1 MPGSLTL
8 FVRHELEPDR
18 RRELA
23 EAGVAVVVD
32 ARAPSCSIAAGAGS
46 RLDTCPSCAAL
57 DRELASRANRVSLE
71 LFGRAR
77 AARARRHD

>member
-1 MPGSLTL
+1 MPSSLTL

-23 EAGVAVVVD
+23 KAGVAVVVD
-32 ARAPSCSIAAGAGS
+32 ARAPSCAIATAADA
-46 RLDTCPSCAAL
+46 RLDACPSCAAL
-57 DRELASRANRVSLE
+57 DRELASRGNRVSLE

-77 AARARRHD
+77 AARARRGD